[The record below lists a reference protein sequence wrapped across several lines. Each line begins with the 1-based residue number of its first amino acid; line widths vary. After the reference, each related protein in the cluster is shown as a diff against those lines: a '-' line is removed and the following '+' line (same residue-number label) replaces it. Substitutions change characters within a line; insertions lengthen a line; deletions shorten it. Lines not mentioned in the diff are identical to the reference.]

1 MHGQQNIK
9 LGGVLNEPG
18 ISLGKVRVK
27 MEAPGSL
34 EMFVPMGTVGEQRLH
49 LLGTDPDDHNF
60 NNLLW
65 LQPLQYSDVRTME
78 TNYENHLVNSF
89 YVYIQ
94 MILYI

>member
-1 MHGQQNIK
+1 MHGQQNLK

-18 ISLGKVRVK
+18 VSLGKVYEWQWRCQ
-27 MEAPGSL
+27 
-34 EMFVPMGTVGEQRLH
+34 VPWKCVPTGTVGEQRLY
-49 LLGTDPDDHNF
+49 LLGIDPDDHNF

-89 YVYIQ
+89 YV
-94 MILYI
+94 